1 MARKSHPRQP
11 KSLKLLE
18 KKLGYSFRNRS
29 FIELG
34 LTHPS
39 YTVEEFT
46 DNERLEFLGDSVL
59 SLSISE
65 HLYRTLPRSA
75 EGELTR
81 IKSSVVSTA
90 TLARISRKLGLSA
103 FMRIGKGLGSRSE
116 LPDSVHANVTEA
128 VFAAVYLDGGFLPAM
143 DVIIRLLTPEIEIV
157 TASAGAE
164 NAKSQL
170 QELAQREHGTSP
182 RYRLV
187 SESGPQH
194 GKTFVISV
202 QLGGRSFPE
211 FAGHTKK
218 EAEQGAARLAIEVL
232 RGKKKRRRRKRAARS
247 SSAPR
252 TPADKGDAK
261 PATSDG
267 KTPAAKRGARRSAA
281 KTGRRRKPA
290 KGKAPARK
298 APASRR
304 KSSGGKGR
312 KPAKNPYDMLGS
324 R

>member
-1 MARKSHPRQP
+1 MAKRSQPRKP
-11 KSLKLLE
+11 KSLTLLQ
-18 KKLGYSFRNRS
+18 KKLGYSFRNKS
-29 FIELG
+29 FLELG

-59 SLSISE
+59 SLAVSE

-81 IKSSVVSTA
+81 IKSSVVSTT

-103 FMRIGKGLGSRSE
+103 FMRIGKGLGSRSD

-128 VFAAVYLDGGFLPAM
+128 VFAAVFLDGGLLPAM

-194 GKTFVISV
+194 GKTFVV
-202 QLGGRSFPE
+202 AVDLAGRSFPE
-211 FAGHTKK
+211 FAAHTKK
-218 EAEQGAARLAIEVL
+218 EAEQGAARLAIEAL
-232 RGKKKRRRRKRAARS
+232 RDKKKRRRRGRSRS
-247 SSAPR
+247 SAAPQR
-252 TPADKGDAK
+252 KAATPAKK
-261 PATSDG
+261 
-267 KTPAAKRGARRSAA
+267 AKRPAK
-281 KTGRRRKPA
+281 KTGRGRRT
-290 KGKAPARK
+290 ARK
-298 APASRR
+298 AATRAASKKKSGKASAAPRRRGKSKRKAAPKKRR
-304 KSSGGKGR
+304 KI
-312 KPAKNPYDMLGS
+312 AKNPYDMLGNT
-324 R
+324 